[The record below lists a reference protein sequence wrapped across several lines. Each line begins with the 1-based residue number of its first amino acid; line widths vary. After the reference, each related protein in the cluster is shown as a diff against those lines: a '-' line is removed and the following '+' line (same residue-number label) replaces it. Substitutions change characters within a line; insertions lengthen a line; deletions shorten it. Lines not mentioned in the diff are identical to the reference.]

1 MDHRDLLSG
10 FVRLHILL
18 HAADEPV
25 YGSWII
31 EELAH
36 HGYKLSP
43 GTLYPMLHAMEKKGY
58 LVSREEQRGS
68 VRRRFYRA
76 TDLGC
81 EALGLA
87 REKARELFGE
97 LVEGHGRERRPSERS
112 EEHTSE
118 LQSLMRISYAVFC
131 LNKKTH

>member
-1 MDHRDLLSG
+1 MRISDWSSDVCSSDL
-10 FVRLHILL
+10 
-18 HAADEPV
+18 
-25 YGSWII
+25 
-31 EELAH
+31 LAH

-87 REKARELFGE
+87 RAKDSELYGE
-97 LVEGHGRERRPSERS
+97 LVAGYGQIGRAEGGGRVC
-112 EEHTSE
+112 
-118 LQSLMRISYAVFC
+118 QYG
-131 LNKKTH
+131 